1 LRLRETAKRESADQ
15 NRRGSENELVHV
27 CVPGIAAASRS
38 GRQILVK
45 HAGWSKSPQPLRESS
60 SSHNR
65 AEHAPIG
72 DKRQCSYRAGLD
84 QSDWDFAVASFLKS
98 LSSLFGGKRESD
110 GEPAPKG
117 DGEEYN
123 GFTVRPAPYK
133 EGGQYQTC
141 GYVEKEIGGELK
153 SHKFIRADRFASLDD
168 AVQFSLTKGK
178 QLIDEQGEGLF
189 R

>member
-1 LRLRETAKRESADQ
+1 M
-15 NRRGSENELVHV
+15 
-27 CVPGIAAASRS
+27 
-38 GRQILVK
+38 K
-45 HAGWSKSPQPLRESS
+45 HAGGSKSPQPPRESS

-65 AEHAPIG
+65 AEDAPIG
-72 DKRQCSYRAGLD
+72 DRRQCSYRAGLD
-84 QSDWDFAVASFLKS
+84 QSDRDFAVASFLKS